1 MVQRWLLELQ
11 DAAGSKGGVRNL
23 TQTRL
28 GMYTRAPLHVAC
40 TLVQSWLGAEE
51 KHTVITCTPTGW
63 GLHLPPPVLLISSI
77 SFSVIAK
84 SERQALLISHL
95 TGEETGGGTK
105 QEAHSLTA
113 MTSDSQDAG
122 CPSPHIS
129 SGGRQSPQSS
139 CLTTDCMAEK
149 EEPLEV
155 PQTHP
160 DVSQVPL
167 KASSPLLRPWQLPLA
182 HAQDSGFSLQR

>member
-1 MVQRWLLELQ
+1 M
-11 DAAGSKGGVRNL
+11 
-23 TQTRL
+23 
-28 GMYTRAPLHVAC
+28 
-40 TLVQSWLGAEE
+40 
-51 KHTVITCTPTGW
+51 HTDRG

-113 MTSDSQDAG
+113 MMRDSRDAG

-129 SGGRQSPQSS
+129 GGRQSPQSG

-167 KASSPLLRPWQLPLA
+167 KASSPLFRPWQLPLA
-182 HAQDSGFSLQR
+182 HAQDSGFFLQR